1 MIWSDPEQN
10 WFHPDLLNFPM
21 VNNQLT
27 KVLDK
32 AVDLASSKGD
42 EKTTS
47 CYRSLSHLLLVLYQQ
62 LFLQRQPFL
71 ALAKDA
77 PMHGLLTSLRA
88 VLEVEPVPAL
98 LRLPST
104 FHLDLV
110 NQLEKSVHFMLGV
123 LSGGKQVGNASF
135 ADMGIAVENMVSE
148 QDEEEDIENVNDHV
162 TISDDHSL
170 VRHSCFLKKNY
181 ILLFNIKNQLLEK
194 RGFFFAF

>member
-1 MIWSDPEQN
+1 
-10 WFHPDLLNFPM
+10 M

-27 KVLDK
+27 KVIDK
-32 AVDLASSKGD
+32 TMILASGGGD
-42 EKTTS
+42 EKNTS
-47 CYRSLSHLLLVLYQQ
+47 YRSLSHLLLVLYQQ

-88 VLEVEPVPAL
+88 VLEVEPLPAL

-123 LSGGKQVGNASF
+123 LSGGKQGGNASF

-148 QDEEEDIENVNDHV
+148 QEQEDENVNDHV
-162 TISDDHSL
+162 SISDDHSL
-170 VRHSCFLKKNY
+170 VR
-181 ILLFNIKNQLLEK
+181 
-194 RGFFFAF
+194 

>member
-1 MIWSDPEQN
+1 MIWTNPEQN

-27 KVLDK
+27 KVIDK
-32 AVDLASSKGD
+32 TMVLASGGGD
-42 EKTTS
+42 EKNTS
-47 CYRSLSHLLLVLYQQ
+47 YRSLSHLLLVLYQQ

-88 VLEVEPVPAL
+88 VLEVEPLPAL

-110 NQLEKSVHFMLGV
+110 NHW
-123 LSGGKQVGNASF
+123 SF
-135 ADMGIAVENMVSE
+135 QN
-148 QDEEEDIENVNDHV
+148 Q
-162 TISDDHSL
+162 SL
-170 VRHSCFLKKNY
+170 DYYGWNSY
-181 ILLFNIKNQLLEK
+181 ILK
-194 RGFFFAF
+194 